1 MVGFYWWIIIKLNYE
16 RDKVSKVKKTNDNI
30 NFLYKVTLYEDKKTF
45 GSNERF

>member
-1 MVGFYWWIIIKLNYE
+1 MVGFLLVDYKLNYE

-30 NFLYKVTLYEDKKTF
+30 GSLDIKVTLYEDKKTF